1 MGFSGASDGKE
12 STCNAGD
19 PGSIPGSE
27 RPPGEDDGYPLQY
40 SYLENSMEQRSLAG
54 CSPQG
59 RKELDMAEQLI
70 ISFWASLV
78 AHMVKNL
85 FAMHETWV

>member
-1 MGFSGASDGKE
+1 
-12 STCNAGD
+12 
-19 PGSIPGSE
+19 
-27 RPPGEDDGYPLQY
+27 
-40 SYLENSMEQRSLAG
+40 MEQRSLAG

-59 RKELDMAEQLI
+59 RKELDMTEQLI
-70 ISFWASLV
+70 ISFWSSLV